1 MSSTTQ
7 AQPCYLYGFMRPPN
21 APIPELT
28 GVFGAP
34 VEAHVQ
40 GDLAV
45 VVSPAP
51 FSPMRAARDDVLA
64 HSEVLQALIV
74 DHDIVPASFGT
85 VYPSGIHLAEL
96 PRGERRS
103 ISKLLDNLAGKVEFQ
118 VRATYNEVN
127 ITASLVENDGR
138 LKRLRSK
145 KPQDYGTQ
153 LAIGSRF
160 AEVLDQRRRQDTDA
174 AAKRLSKAADQVLGE
189 APSGEWGAY
198 RLSLLV
204 ARRKQDDIEKALRD
218 LADSQAAHLT
228 LDWVGPLPAYSF
240 AQLPVAGR
248 AG

>member
-1 MSSTTQ
+1 MSTTQ

-21 APIPELT
+21 APIPQLT

-34 VEAHVQ
+34 VETQVH

-45 VVSPAP
+45 VVSAAP
-51 FSPMRAARDDVLA
+51 SSPQRAARDDVLA
-64 HSEVLQALIV
+64 HSDVLQALIV
-74 DHDIVPASFGT
+74 DHDVVPASFGT
-85 VYPSGIHLAEL
+85 VYPSGIHLGEL

-103 ISKLLDNLAGKVEFQ
+103 ISKLLDNLAGRVEYQ

-127 ITASLVENDGR
+127 ITAALVDSDAR
-138 LKRLRSK
+138 LKRLRAK
-145 KPQDYGTQ
+145 KQQDYGTQ

-160 AEVLDQRRRQDTDA
+160 AEVLDRRRRQDADA
-174 AAKRLSKAADQVLGE
+174 AGKKLAKAADQVLGE

-198 RLSLLV
+198 RFSLLV
-204 ARRKQDDIEKALRD
+204 SRRKQDDVESALRD

-240 AQLPVAGR
+240 TQLPANGR